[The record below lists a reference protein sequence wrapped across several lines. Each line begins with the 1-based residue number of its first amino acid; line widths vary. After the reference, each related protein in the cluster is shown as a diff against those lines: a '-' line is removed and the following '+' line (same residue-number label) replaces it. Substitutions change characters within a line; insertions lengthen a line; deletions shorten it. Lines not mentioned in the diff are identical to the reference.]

1 MASSSSPKHSVVIA
15 VGDELLRG
23 HTLDSNTNWLAQR
36 LYTLGFPVRRVHI
49 VSDVQDEIVAAVRG
63 EMTLEPTCLFLCG
76 CLGPTPDDRTLA
88 ALAVALARPLGLDA
102 RGAAHIQ
109 GPLDWVPAIGRTQ
122 SPESKHSNPKIPPS
136 PPSASLPP
144 HHHPQSPP

>member
-1 MASSSSPKHSVVIA
+1 MASSGSPKHSVVIA

-63 EMTLEPTCLFLCG
+63 EMALEPTCLFLCG
-76 CLGPTPDDRTLA
+76 GLGPTPDDRTLA
-88 ALAVALARPLGLDA
+88 ALAVALERPLRVGPP
-102 RGAAHIQ
+102 GAPPLPGPPGPPPRLRRLQNPGAEQ
-109 GPLDWVPAIGRTQ
+109 GHP
-122 SPESKHSNPKIPPS
+122 PEADGP
-136 PPSASLPP
+136 
-144 HHHPQSPP
+144 

>member
-1 MASSSSPKHSVVIA
+1 MASSGSPKHSVVIA

-63 EMTLEPTCLFLCG
+63 EMALEPTCLFLCG
-76 CLGPTPDDRTLA
+76 GLGAAPGDRTPA
-88 ALAVALARPLGLDA
+88 APAGALARPL
-102 RGAAHIQ
+102 
-109 GPLDWVPAIGRTQ
+109 
-122 SPESKHSNPKIPPS
+122 PPR
-136 PPSASLPP
+136 
-144 HHHPQSPP
+144 PQTA